1 MRARALPI
9 LLFVLLL
16 GLYFARIGGFPLQDP
31 DEGRYAEIARE
42 MAVTGDW
49 LTPTLHYVEYFDKP
63 PLLYWSTAA
72 LFQIFGQSEGV
83 ARMVPAAA
91 GVVTVCITFLLGR
104 SMFGPRAGLMAAIML
119 ATSPLFFLFSQA
131 LTTDMLLTACMTAT
145 LAALWRAR
153 RHPRGLLWPTLAAV
167 FAALGVLAKGLVA
180 LVLPGGVA
188 LLFLVGM
195 GDWAALRRLLRP
207 TPIMAF
213 TLVAVPWFIAVSWVN
228 PEFVEYFFV
237 KQHFER
243 FSTASVGHPEGPFF
257 YVPVLLAGALPWT
270 AFVPGVL
277 WRGGIRASYRKLRSE
292 DRGFL
297 LLWALAVLVFFSVAR
312 AKLPAYILPAFPSLA
327 LLSAGCLALVDRTDS
342 VAAATYRSVVG
353 LVAASVVLAV
363 AGFVGWSFAGPLSD
377 VLGRDRTDVL
387 TVATTLLVA
396 AGGLGVVGSAAL
408 VRWSRFRDSSL
419 APSSLRGV
427 GTVAACTAL
436 FLFLSLGA
444 RGVVK
449 TSRDVGRAIQALHR
463 PGDLVISYR
472 RLLHGLP
479 FYSQVRAVQA
489 MTYGELGFGQR
500 FAADRRQFFWCD
512 PTRIADAWRSDQRV
526 FIATSRR
533 FEKELGALL
542 NLEPRVLLRDA
553 ERVVFVNFDPAR
565 EGSTGCEAGDACE
578 LPSAPRGRNGDPAV
592 ARPSFGSKGEAI
604 PTKGDCS

>member
-9 LLFVLLL
+9 LLFAILL

-42 MAVTGDW
+42 MAITGDW
-49 LTPTLHYVEYFDKP
+49 VTPTLHYVKYFDKP

-72 LFQIFGQSEGV
+72 LFRTFGESEGV
-83 ARMVPAAA
+83 ARMVSAAA
-91 GVVTVCITFLLGR
+91 GVVTVCITFVLGR

-145 LAALWRAR
+145 LAALWGAR
-153 RHPRGLLWPTLAAV
+153 RHPGGLLWPTLAAV

-195 GDWAALRRLLRP
+195 GDWSALRRLLRP

-270 AFVPGVL
+270 AFVPGAL
-277 WRGGIRASYRKLRSE
+277 WRGGFRAAYRELRSE

-297 LLWALAVLVFFSVAR
+297 LLWAVVVLVFFTAAR
-312 AKLPAYILPAFPSLA
+312 AKLPAYILPAFPALA
-327 LLSAGCLALVDRTDS
+327 LLSAGCLDQVDRADS
-342 VAAATYRSVVG
+342 VAAATHRSIVG
-353 LVAASVVLAV
+353 LVAISVVLAF
-363 AGFVGWSFAGPLSD
+363 AGLGGWIFVGPLSD
-377 VLGRDRTDVL
+377 ALGRDRTDVL
-387 TVATTLLVA
+387 TVAKTLVVS

-408 VRWSRFRDSSL
+408 VWLRFRDSSFG
-419 APSSLRGV
+419 PSSLRGV
-427 GTVAACTAL
+427 GSIAACTAL
-436 FLFLSLGA
+436 LLFLSLGA

-463 PGDLVISYR
+463 PGDLVVSYR

-479 FYSQVRAVQA
+479 FYAHVRAVQA
-489 MTYGELGFGQR
+489 MTYGELGFGQK
-500 FAADRRQFFWCD
+500 FAADRQQYFWCD
-512 PTRIADAWRSDQRV
+512 PALIAEAWNSDQRV
-526 FIATSRR
+526 FLATSRK
-533 FEKELGALL
+533 FEKELAALL
-542 NLEPRVLLRDA
+542 SVEPRVLLRDA

-565 EGSTGCEAGDACE
+565 EGSTGCEAGGACE
-578 LPSAPRGRNGDPAV
+578 LPSVPRRRRVDPLT
-592 ARPSFGSKGEAI
+592 ARPSFTSKSEAM
-604 PTKGDCS
+604 PTTGDCS